1 MTIVCRLAGY
11 QKEQIVEVLNYDS
24 FIGADIKLRYVRME
38 DGTEVE
44 LESLNDC
51 VKFIQS
57 TAMPGTLVM
66 AEDEEES

>member
-11 QKEQIVEVLNYDS
+11 QKGQIVEALNYDS
-24 FIGADIKLRYVRME
+24 FIGADIKRRYVRME

>member
-11 QKEQIVEVLNYDS
+11 QKGQIVEVLNYDS
-24 FIGADIKLRYVRME
+24 FIGADIKHRYVRME